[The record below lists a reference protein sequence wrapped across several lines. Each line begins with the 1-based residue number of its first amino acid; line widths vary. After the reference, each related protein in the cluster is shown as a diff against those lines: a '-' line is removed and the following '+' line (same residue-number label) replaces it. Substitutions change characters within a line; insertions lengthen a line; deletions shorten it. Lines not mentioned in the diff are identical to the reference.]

1 MLVSIPLLRLENCI
15 LKDNAMVN
23 LTQELDKLEK
33 KVNALTPNPQYPH
46 DKFIII
52 TLHEAIV
59 AAKEGNF
66 GVGALLVRENGEII
80 QRSHNHVF
88 NPYFRSDLHAE
99 MDVMNK
105 FEERFRDIES
115 MKGFVLFS
123 SVEPCPMCFLRLIIS
138 GVEKVY
144 YAAIDKKGGMVQ
156 RFEHLPPEW
165 KELARRQE
173 FALAK
178 CSPVL
183 SEIAL
188 QIFLST
194 VGENDRKLQNR

>member
-1 MLVSIPLLRLENCI
+1 MGSI
-15 LKDNAMVN
+15 
-23 LTQELDKLEK
+23 TQELAKLER
-33 KVNALTPNPQYPH
+33 KVQTLVPNPDYPH
-46 DKFIII
+46 DKFVII
-52 TLHEAIV
+52 TLHEAIT

-66 GVGALLVRENGEII
+66 GVGAVLVREDGEVI
-80 QRSHNHVF
+80 QRGHNHVF

-99 MDVMNK
+99 MDTMNK
-105 FEERFRDIES
+105 FEEGFRDTES

-144 YAAIDKKGGMVQ
+144 YAAIDKEGGMVQ

-165 KELARRQE
+165 KELAQRQE
-173 FALAK
+173 FALAQ

>member
-1 MLVSIPLLRLENCI
+1 MLVSIPFLRLGNCI

-33 KVNALTPNPQYPH
+33 KVNALTPDSQYPH

-52 TLHEAIV
+52 TLNEAIA

-66 GVGALLVRENGEII
+66 GVGAVLVREDGEVI
-80 QRSHNHVF
+80 QRGHNHVF
-88 NPYFRSDLHAE
+88 NPYFRSDMHAE
-99 MDVMNK
+99 MDTMNK
-105 FEERFRDIES
+105 FEEGFRDIES

-144 YAAIDKKGGMVQ
+144 YAVVDEDGGMVQ

-165 KELARRQE
+165 KELAQRQK
-173 FALAK
+173 FALAQ

>member
-1 MLVSIPLLRLENCI
+1 MGSI
-15 LKDNAMVN
+15 
-23 LTQELDKLEK
+23 TQELDKLER
-33 KVNALTPNPQYPH
+33 KVKTLVPNPHYPH
-46 DKFIII
+46 DKFVII
-52 TLHEAIV
+52 TLHEAIA

-66 GVGALLVRENGEII
+66 GVGAVLVRENGEVI
-80 QRSHNHVF
+80 QRGRNHVF

-99 MDVMNK
+99 MDAMNK
-105 FEERFRDIES
+105 FEEGFRDIES

-123 SVEPCPMCFLRLIIS
+123 SLEPCPMCFLRLIIS

-144 YAAIDKKGGMVQ
+144 YAAIDKDGGMVQ
-156 RFEHLPPEW
+156 RSKYLPPEW
-165 KELARRQE
+165 KELARRQD

-183 SEIAL
+183 SDIAL

-194 VGENDRKLQNR
+194 VGENDRNLQNS